1 MATVAEIVSGALG
14 LLRVLDATEAPE
26 AEDMET
32 GISALN
38 MMMVRWEAN
47 GYSVG
52 WSPVSNPADVM
63 PNVPEADEAI
73 MYNLAVKLRPRYG
86 VSIDPDVFADASR
99 LKSDVLADVFASSP
113 MEMERG
119 IPGWRCRYNIH
130 SDGYRY

>member
-32 GISALN
+32 AISALN

-52 WSPVSNPADVM
+52 WSPVSSPADVM

-86 VSIDPDVFADASR
+86 VQIDADVFADASR

-119 IPGWRCRYNIH
+119 IPGWRCRYNIR

>member
-1 MATVAEIVSGALG
+1 MSKVSEIVAGALG

-32 GISALN
+32 GIFTLN
-38 MMMVRWEAN
+38 QMMIRWEAN

-52 WSPVSNPADVM
+52 WSPISNPADEM

-86 VSIDPDVFADASR
+86 VSIDPDVFEEARR

-119 IPGWRCRYNIH
+119 IPGFRCRYNIR
-130 SDGYRY
+130 SDGYRW

>member
-1 MATVAEIVSGALG
+1 MAKVSEIVAGALG

-38 MMMVRWEAN
+38 MMMARWEAN

-52 WSPVSNPADVM
+52 WSPVANPADDM
-63 PNVPEADEAI
+63 PNVPEADETI

-86 VSIDPDVFADASR
+86 VSIDVDVFEDARR

-119 IPGWRCRYNIH
+119 IPGWRCSYDIR

>member
-1 MATVAEIVSGALG
+1 MAKVSEIVAGALG

-32 GISALN
+32 AISAMN
-38 MMMVRWEAN
+38 MMMIRWEAN

-52 WSPVSNPADVM
+52 WSPVANPTDDM

-86 VSIDPDVFADASR
+86 VSIDADVFEEARR
-99 LKSDVLADVFASSP
+99 LKADVLADVFASSP

-119 IPGWRCRYNIH
+119 IPGWRCRYDIR

>member
-52 WSPVSNPADVM
+52 WSLVSNPADVM

-86 VSIDPDVFADASR
+86 VQIDADVFADASR

-119 IPGWRCRYNIH
+119 IPGWRCRYNIR

>member
-1 MATVAEIVSGALG
+1 MAKVAEIVAGALG

-26 AEDMET
+26 AEDMAT
-32 GISALN
+32 GISAMN

-52 WSPVSNPADVM
+52 WSAVANPDDDM

-73 MYNLAVKLRPRYG
+73 MYNLAIKLRPRYG
-86 VSIDPDVFADASR
+86 ATMDPDVYSEAAK
-99 LKSDVLADVFASSP
+99 LKSDVLADVFSSSP

-119 IPGWRCRYNIH
+119 IPGWRCRYDIR

>member
-32 GISALN
+32 AISALN

-73 MYNLAVKLRPRYG
+73 MYNLAIKLRPRYG

-119 IPGWRCRYNIH
+119 IPGWRCRYNIR

>member
-1 MATVAEIVSGALG
+1 MAKVSEIVSGALG

-32 GISALN
+32 GISAMN

-52 WSPVSNPADVM
+52 WSPVINPTDDM

-86 VSIDPDVFADASR
+86 VAMDADVFAEAAK

-119 IPGWRCRYNIH
+119 IPGWRCRYDIR

>member
-1 MATVAEIVSGALG
+1 MAKVAEIVAGALG
-14 LLRVLDATEAPE
+14 LLRVLDANEAPE
-26 AEDMET
+26 AEDMAT
-32 GISALN
+32 AISAMN

-52 WSPVSNPADVM
+52 WSPVSNPGDEM

-73 MYNLAVKLRPRYG
+73 MYNLAIKLRPRYG
-86 VSIDPDVFADASR
+86 AAMDPDVYSEAAK
-99 LKSDVLADVFASSP
+99 LKSDVLADVFSSSP

-119 IPGWRCRYNIH
+119 IPGWRCRYDIR

>member
-32 GISALN
+32 AISALN

-119 IPGWRCRYNIH
+119 IPGWRCRYNIR

>member
-86 VSIDPDVFADASR
+86 VQIDADVFADASR

-119 IPGWRCRYNIH
+119 IPGWRCRYNIR

>member
-32 GISALN
+32 AISALN

-119 IPGWRCRYNIH
+119 IPGWRCRYNIR
-130 SDGYRY
+130 SDGYGY

>member
-32 GISALN
+32 AISALN

-52 WSPVSNPADVM
+52 WSPVSSPADVM

-119 IPGWRCRYNIH
+119 IPGWRCRYNIR

>member
-32 GISALN
+32 AISALN

-63 PNVPEADEAI
+63 PNVPDADEAI

-119 IPGWRCRYNIH
+119 IPGWRCRYNIR